1 MEMYPKVV
9 LAALL
14 VVFSW
19 NTYWIKSAVSAA
31 GWKIAGGNWRVTLY
45 LCQRV

>member
-1 MEMYPKVV
+1 MENYQKVA

-19 NTYWIKSAVSAA
+19 NTCWIRSAVSAA
-31 GWKIAGGNWRVTLY
+31 GWKIAGGN
-45 LCQRV
+45 